1 MIYRFVAFLHE
12 STLAIAIVQW
22 SIFLSA
28 EVFYMEI
35 NSFRYQT
42 VFNIEVYKSLEG
54 GHSFLIGTEIIGDDE
69 SFENL
74 SLPT

>member
-1 MIYRFVAFLHE
+1 MLLFSDQYSCR
-12 STLAIAIVQW
+12 QK
-22 SIFLSA
+22 
-28 EVFYMEI
+28 

>member
-1 MIYRFVAFLHE
+1 
-12 STLAIAIVQW
+12 
-22 SIFLSA
+22 
-28 EVFYMEI
+28 MEI

-42 VFNIEVYKSLEG
+42 VFNIGVYKSLEG

>member
-1 MIYRFVAFLHE
+1 MKVR
-12 STLAIAIVQW
+12 SRTLLFSDQYSCRQKHFIK
-22 SIFLSA
+22 
-28 EVFYMEI
+28 EI

>member
-1 MIYRFVAFLHE
+1 MKVRSRMLLFSDQYSCRQKHVI
-12 STLAIAIVQW
+12 
-22 SIFLSA
+22 
-28 EVFYMEI
+28 MEI